1 MGRLVLKVDGGG
13 GYSLRG
19 YPEDD
24 EASGR
29 DLLAVGV
36 IHADGIEAIYYP
48 YEVSATEGE

>member
-1 MGRLVLKVDGGG
+1 MGRLVLKVEGGG

-29 DLLAVGV
+29 DLLALGV
-36 IHADGIEAIYYP
+36 IHADGIEAIHP